1 MLQKT
6 PAFKDSKSVWEQS
19 HEGSNPSRCASSPQ
33 AAYRLR
39 RVFSFHCNAHRALI
53 LLLLPSRSPAAR
65 PFYLRPPEYRSS
77 APETFEVTHLLFHVF
92 RSQSERRD
100 LGGSDFIEI
109 QYCRLPTGAT
119 IHEIVSIGSIVHW
132 KNDSLY
138 ILGDHMDVFD
148 QNYGAIITGGIYHN
162 EETGP
167 MDLFGIN
174 FYSQKQAASIAE
186 RIKAERPLEYSVLLD
201 WLQAGEPYIG
211 FYILGI

>member
-1 MLQKT
+1 M
-6 PAFKDSKSVWEQS
+6 
-19 HEGSNPSRCASSPQ
+19 
-33 AAYRLR
+33 
-39 RVFSFHCNAHRALI
+39 
-53 LLLLPSRSPAAR
+53 
-65 PFYLRPPEYRSS
+65 
-77 APETFEVTHLLFHVF
+77 LFHVF
-92 RSQSERRD
+92 RSQSERKD

-119 IHEIVSIGSIVHW
+119 IHEIDSIDSIVHW

-201 WLQAGEPYIG
+201 WL
-211 FYILGI
+211 